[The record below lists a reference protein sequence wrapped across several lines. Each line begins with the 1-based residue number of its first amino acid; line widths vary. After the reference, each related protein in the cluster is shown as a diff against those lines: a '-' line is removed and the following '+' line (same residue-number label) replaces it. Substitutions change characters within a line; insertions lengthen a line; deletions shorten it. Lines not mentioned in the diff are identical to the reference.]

1 MIIPTSLPML
11 ISCCVGDRD
20 WLSLTLRPGNPIRR
34 SILAGAVP
42 REEETPVIFGFSLLG
57 GDLCRASRG
66 GPHHE
71 LLVRSWIDRRR
82 LGGVAWL
89 MIGVFMVPCPP

>member
-1 MIIPTSLPML
+1 MIIPTPLPML

-34 SILAGAVP
+34 SILVGAVP
-42 REEETPVIFGFSLLG
+42 WEEETPVIFGFSLLG